1 MSCLPN
7 TPISSNI
14 TTAPSAN
21 GWVAFDS
28 VTTAA
33 LLQYY
38 GVAAQVL
45 TFSSVAS
52 TTNQHLVLRQLEI
65 EETASSTANI
75 KKSKLLVYLYTDTA
89 PTAPATNAV
98 YNASTT
104 NLMCAPIAVDTA
116 DYSRVSG
123 EAATTNVW
131 TATVNPN
138 RYLRTGTSATATN
151 IYVLVIADQ
160 SVTYAASAG
169 LRVKLTLENH
179 TAL

>member
-14 TTAPSAN
+14 TTAPAAN
-21 GWVAFDS
+21 GWIAFDS

-45 TFSSVAS
+45 TFPSVAS
-52 TTNQHLVLRQLEI
+52 TTNQHLVLRQVEI
-65 EETASSTANI
+65 EETASSSANI
-75 KKSKLLVYLYTDTA
+75 KKSKLLVYLYTDSA

-116 DYSRVSG
+116 NYTRVSDTIG
-123 EAATTNVW
+123 NSIW

-138 RYLRTGTSATATN
+138 RYLRTGTSATASN
-151 IYVLVIADQ
+151 IYVVVIADQ

>member
-21 GWVAFDS
+21 GSVAFDS

-65 EETASSTANI
+65 EETASSSANI
-75 KKSKLLVYLYTDTA
+75 KKSKLLVYLYTDSA

-116 DYSRVSG
+116 DYARVSD
-123 EAATTNVW
+123 TVW
-131 TATVNPN
+131 TATENVN

-151 IYVLVIADQ
+151 IYVVVIADQ

>member
-65 EETASSTANI
+65 EETASSSANI
-75 KKSKLLVYLYTDTA
+75 KKSKLIVYLYTDSA

-116 DYSRVSG
+116 DYARVSD
-123 EAATTNVW
+123 TVW
-131 TATVNPN
+131 TATENVN
-138 RYLRTGTSATATN
+138 RYVRTGTSATATN
-151 IYVLVIADQ
+151 IYVVVIADQ

>member
-7 TPISSNI
+7 TPIASNI

-52 TTNQHLVLRQLEI
+52 TANQHLVLRQLEI
-65 EETASSTANI
+65 EETASSSANI
-75 KKSKLLVYLYTDTA
+75 KKSKLLVYLYTDSA

-116 DYSRVSG
+116 DYARVSD
-123 EAATTNVW
+123 TVW
-131 TATVNPN
+131 TATENVN

-151 IYVLVIADQ
+151 IYVVVIADQ

>member
-65 EETASSTANI
+65 EETATSSANI

-104 NLMCAPIAVDTA
+104 NLVCAPIAVDTA
-116 DYSRVSG
+116 DYARVSD
-123 EAATTNVW
+123 TVW
-131 TATVNPN
+131 TATENVN
-138 RYLRTGTSATATN
+138 RYLRTGTTATATN
-151 IYVLVIADQ
+151 IYVVVIADQ

>member
-14 TTAPSAN
+14 TTAPAAN
-21 GWVAFDS
+21 GWIAFDS

-45 TFSSVAS
+45 TFPSVAS
-52 TTNQHLVLRQLEI
+52 TTNQHLVLRQVEI
-65 EETASSTANI
+65 EETASSSANI
-75 KKSKLLVYLYTDTA
+75 KKSKLLVYLYTDSA

-104 NLMCAPIAVDTA
+104 NLMCAPIAVETA
-116 DYSRVSG
+116 DYARVSD
-123 EAATTNVW
+123 TVW
-131 TATVNPN
+131 TATENVN
-138 RYLRTGTSATATN
+138 RYVRTGTSATASN
-151 IYVLVIADQ
+151 IYVVVIADQ

>member
-65 EETASSTANI
+65 EETASSSANI
-75 KKSKLLVYLYTDTA
+75 KKSKLIVYLYTDSA

-116 DYSRVSG
+116 DYARVSD
-123 EAATTNVW
+123 TVW
-131 TATVNPN
+131 TATENVN

-151 IYVLVIADQ
+151 IYVVVIADQ

>member
-75 KKSKLLVYLYTDTA
+75 KKSKLLVYLYTDSA

-116 DYSRVSG
+116 DYARVSD
-123 EAATTNVW
+123 TVW
-131 TATVNPN
+131 TATENVN
-138 RYLRTGTSATATN
+138 RYVRTGTSATATN
-151 IYVLVIADQ
+151 IYVVVIADQ

>member
-65 EETASSTANI
+65 EETASSSANI
-75 KKSKLLVYLYTDTA
+75 KKSKLLVYLYTDSA

-116 DYSRVSG
+116 DYARVSD
-123 EAATTNVW
+123 TVW
-131 TATVNPN
+131 TATENVN

-151 IYVLVIADQ
+151 IYVVVIADQ

>member
-65 EETASSTANI
+65 EETASSSANI
-75 KKSKLLVYLYTDTA
+75 KKSKLLVYLYTDSA

-116 DYSRVSG
+116 DYARVSD
-123 EAATTNVW
+123 TVW
-131 TATVNPN
+131 TATENVN
-138 RYLRTGTSATATN
+138 RYVRTGTSATATN
-151 IYVLVIADQ
+151 IYVVVIADQ

>member
-65 EETASSTANI
+65 EETASSSANI

-116 DYSRVSG
+116 DYSRVSD
-123 EAATTNVW
+123 TVW
-131 TATVNPN
+131 TATENVN

-151 IYVLVIADQ
+151 IYVVVIADQ